1 MGIVEKVK
9 ELDKAS
15 SKYFIPFTIVV
26 YGFVFGWKYNG
37 GETIF

>member
-26 YGFVFGWKYNG
+26 YAFVFGWKYP
-37 GETIF
+37 F